1 MNAIDRRTFLRGMG
15 AMMALPALER
25 MAPGMAFAASAPA
38 NPVRMAFLFVPN
50 GINMAEW
57 TPTATGALTGALP
70 STLQPL
76 EGVRS
81 SLNVLTGLAQHNA
94 FALGDGPGDH
104 ARSTACWLTGTHPH
118 KTSGADI
125 HNGPSVDQVAA
136 MRIGDRT
143 RFASLEIGCERS
155 GLAGDC
161 DSGYSCAYSSNVS
174 WKSATQPVAKEVNPR
189 LVFERLFG
197 NGDAEEQGESL
208 ARRRIL
214 KQSILDF
221 VSEDAGRL
229 KASLGGRDVRKLDE
243 YFTSVREIETRLE
256 RFESAQAAR
265 IATGQPRPA
274 GIPSEYSDHIR
285 LMGDMMILA
294 FQADLTRVCTFM
306 FANDGSNRSYV
317 QAGVPEG
324 HHDMSHHGGDPAK
337 LAKKAKIDKFHIEQL
352 AYVLNKMK
360 SIKEGNGTMLD
371 NTMLLYGAGISDGN
385 RHNHDDLPLLM
396 AGGAGGRLKG
406 GRHMTFEPNTPLTN
420 LFLSM
425 LDTMGVPAET
435 LGDSTG
441 KLKGVF

>member
-1 MNAIDRRTFLRGMG
+1 MHLDRKTFLRGMG

-25 MAPGMAFAASAPA
+25 MSFAAVSAPTT
-38 NPVRMAFLFVPN
+38 PVRMAFLFVPN
-50 GINMAEW
+50 GVNMAEW
-57 TPTATGALTGALP
+57 TPAASGALTGALP
-70 STLQPL
+70 SSLQPL

-81 SLNVLTGLAQHNA
+81 SLNVLSGLAQHNA

-104 ARSTACWLTGTHPH
+104 ARSTACWLTGTHPV
-118 KTSGADI
+118 KTAGAGI

-136 MRIGDRT
+136 MRMGNKT

-174 WKSATQPVAKEVNPR
+174 WRSATQPVAKETNPR

-197 NGDAEEQGESL
+197 NGDAAEQGESL
-208 ARRRIL
+208 GRRKLL

-243 YFTSVREIETRLE
+243 YFTAVRDIETRLE
-256 RFESAQAAR
+256 KFESAQAVRLASGV
-265 IATGQPRPA
+265 TSPR
-274 GIPSEYSDHIR
+274 GIPAEYSDHIR

-294 FQADLTRVCTFM
+294 FQADLTRICTFM

-324 HHDMSHHGGDPAK
+324 HHDISHHGGDPIK
-337 LAKKAKIDKFHIEQL
+337 LAKKAQIDRFHIDQL
-352 AYVLNKMK
+352 AYVANKMK
-360 SIKEGNGTMLD
+360 TIKEGNGTMLD

-396 AGGAGGRLKG
+396 LGGAGGRLKG
-406 GRHMTFEPNTPLTN
+406 GRHMTFPSNTPLTN

-435 LGDSTG
+435 IGDSTG
-441 KLKGVF
+441 KLQGVF

>member
-1 MNAIDRRTFLRGMG
+1 MQLDRKTFLRGMG

-25 MAPGMAFAASAPA
+25 MSFASGMTAVSAPA
-38 NPVRMAFLFVPN
+38 TPVRMAFLFVPN
-50 GINMAEW
+50 GVNMAQW
-57 TPTATGALTGALP
+57 TPAADGALVGALP
-70 STLQPL
+70 ATLQPL

-81 SLNVLTGLAQHNA
+81 SINVLSGLAQHNA
-94 FALGDGPGDH
+94 FALADGPGDH
-104 ARSTACWLTGTHPH
+104 ARSTACWLTGVHPY
-118 KTSGADI
+118 KTSGANI
-125 HNGPSVDQVAA
+125 HNGPSIDQVAA
-136 MRIGDRT
+136 TRMGDKT

-174 WKSATQPVAKEVNPR
+174 WKSATQPVAKETNPR

-197 NGDAEEQGESL
+197 NGDAAEQGESL
-208 ARRRIL
+208 ARRRLL

-221 VSEDAGRL
+221 VSEDAGHL
-229 KASLGGRDVRKLDE
+229 KSSLGGRDVRKLDE
-243 YFTSVREIETRLE
+243 YFTAVREIETRLE
-256 RFESAQAAR
+256 KFETAQAAR
-265 IATGQPRPA
+265 VAAGVKSPY
-274 GIPSEYSDHIR
+274 GIPQEYGDHLR

-306 FANDGSNRSYV
+306 FANDGSNRSYA

-324 HHDMSHHGGDPAK
+324 HHDMSHHGGDPLK
-337 LAKKAKIDKFHIEQL
+337 LAKKAKIDRFHVEQL

-396 AGGAGGRLKG
+396 AGGAGGRLKT
-406 GRHMTFEPNTPLTN
+406 GRHLTFPSNTPLTN

-441 KLKGVF
+441 RLQGVF

>member
-1 MNAIDRRTFLRGMG
+1 MHLDRKTFLRGMG

-25 MAPGMAFAASAPA
+25 MSFAAVSAPA
-38 NPVRMAFLFVPN
+38 TPVRMAFVFVPN
-50 GINMAEW
+50 GVNMAEW
-57 TPTATGALTGALP
+57 TPAADGALVGALP

-81 SLNVLTGLAQHNA
+81 SLNVLSGLAQHNA

-104 ARSTACWLTGTHPH
+104 ARSTAAWLTGTHPT
-118 KTSGADI
+118 KTSGANI

-136 MRIGDRT
+136 MRMGDKT

-161 DSGYSCAYSSNVS
+161 DSGYSCAYSSNVA
-174 WKSATQPVAKEVNPR
+174 WKSATQPVAKETNPR

-197 NGDAEEQGESL
+197 NGDAAEQGESL
-208 ARRRIL
+208 GRRKLL

-243 YFTSVREIETRLE
+243 YFTAVREIETRLE
-256 RFESAQAAR
+256 KFETAQALRTA
-265 IATGQPRPA
+265 AGVTAPH
-274 GIPSEYSDHIR
+274 GIPSEYREHIR
-285 LMGDMMILA
+285 LMGDMMVLA

-306 FANDGSNRSYV
+306 FANDGSNRSYS
-317 QAGVPEG
+317 QAGVAEG
-324 HHDMSHHGGDPAK
+324 HHDISHHGGDPVK
-337 LAKKAKIDKFHIEQL
+337 LAKKAQIDRFHIDQL
-352 AYVLNKMK
+352 AYVANKMK
-360 SIKEGNGTMLD
+360 GIKEGDGTMLD
-371 NTMLLYGAGISDGN
+371 HTMLLYGAGISDGN

-396 AGGAGGRLKG
+396 LGGAGGRLKG
-406 GRHMTFEPNTPLTN
+406 GRHMTFPSNTPLTN

-441 KLKGVF
+441 KLQGVF